1 MPFLY
6 YVWYFMGLQTANEQK
21 IGSFKSFDHRD
32 YVQSPY
38 WGNVSSSVWQTRAV
52 KNCHCSVSQVSILQQ
67 YHPPQTIPWLLMQ
80 TVVIP
85 AAFII
90 TNVSCIVYVYTMSF
104 SDTVYI
110 CTHTAILNIYIKL
123 YAAWYISDNKMKNLS
138 FHFGAT

>member
-1 MPFLY
+1 
-6 YVWYFMGLQTANEQK
+6 MGLQMANEQK

-67 YHPPQTIPWLLMQ
+67 YHPPQTIPRLLMQ

-90 TNVSCIVYVYTMSF
+90 TNVSCIVYCVYNE
-104 SDTVYI
+104 
-110 CTHTAILNIYIKL
+110 LL
-123 YAAWYISDNKMKNLS
+123 
-138 FHFGAT
+138 